1 MPEEQKTHVIARR
14 NAPRLDKQWLLWY
27 HEHISSA
34 RAEPTA
40 LTWGGNC
47 MQETLTARPC
57 GLRMNLRREP
67 WGMPADP
74 AAWRFSWCP
83 PEGQSACRLTIFRGV
98 PDEDPVPLYDTGWM
112 SCTRS
117 TGVSLPAGEC
127 PTPEAGL
134 YGWQVRIRDRSGNES
149 RSEVQPFSVFD
160 AAAWRTAHGI
170 WPSTPDCLPDDC
182 NPAALCVS
190 AFF

>member
-1 MPEEQKTHVIARR
+1 MGRELYARDIDRPSVRTAYESPAGAVGDARR
-14 NAPRLDKQWLLWY
+14 PSRMALLVV
-27 HEHISSA
+27 S
-34 RAEPTA
+34 
-40 LTWGGNC
+40 
-47 MQETLTARPC
+47 
-57 GLRMNLRREP
+57 
-67 WGMPADP
+67 
-74 AAWRFSWCP
+74 

-149 RSEVQPFSVFD
+149 RSKCSLFRCLMQQRGGQ
-160 AAAWRTAHGI
+160 RTEYGKHAG
-170 WPSTPDCLPDDC
+170 LL
-182 NPAALCVS
+182 AG
-190 AFF
+190 

>member
-1 MPEEQKTHVIARR
+1 
-14 NAPRLDKQWLLWY
+14 
-27 HEHISSA
+27 
-34 RAEPTA
+34 
-40 LTWGGNC
+40 

-117 TGVSLPAGEC
+117 TGVSLPADARGR
-127 PTPEAGL
+127 TVRLAGADTRPERKR
-134 YGWQVRIRDRSGNES
+134 VPIRS
-149 RSEVQPFSVFD
+149 
-160 AAAWRTAHGI
+160 A
-170 WPSTPDCLPDDC
+170 
-182 NPAALCVS
+182 
-190 AFF
+190 AFFGV

>member
-1 MPEEQKTHVIARR
+1 
-14 NAPRLDKQWLLWY
+14 
-27 HEHISSA
+27 
-34 RAEPTA
+34 
-40 LTWGGNC
+40 

-74 AAWRFSWCP
+74 AAWRFVVS

-134 YGWQVRIRDRSGNES
+134 YGWQVRDTRPERNES
-149 RSEVQPFSVFD
+149 RSRS
-160 AAAWRTAHGI
+160 A
-170 WPSTPDCLPDDC
+170 
-182 NPAALCVS
+182 
-190 AFF
+190 AFFGV

>member
-1 MPEEQKTHVIARR
+1 
-14 NAPRLDKQWLLWY
+14 
-27 HEHISSA
+27 
-34 RAEPTA
+34 
-40 LTWGGNC
+40 

-182 NPAALCVS
+182 NPGVCGFVRQR
-190 AFF
+190 FFLT